1 MKPFDKKLNIL
12 WSGFVF
18 LLALLIPC
26 AAFAAEGA
34 PVSQAGDVSM
44 SVIYGVTAG
53 ISLLLLIGYGAL
65 VKKKEFWLLLL
76 FASVF
81 LVNAGYFS
89 LSISRSLEEALLV
102 NRLAYLGSVFL
113 PFFMMM
119 TIIGVCR
126 YPYKKWMVAVLICIN
141 IVVFLI
147 AASPGYTCWYYKEAT
162 LVIVNGAAKLQKV
175 YGPLHKIYFV
185 YLFAYFAMMVGIIF
199 RSVRKKLVNSPKQAF
214 LLLVVVLLNIMFWLV
229 EQLVHCNFEFLS
241 ISYIISELLLLVL
254 YSMLEDMEDLRKQA
268 VEQVHFVE
276 AEETEA
282 VDALEEKVA
291 YWSEAAGLSPRE
303 KEVFREL
310 LTDKKR
316 KEIAETLCISENT
329 VKTHTSN
336 VFSKLEVS
344 TRSELMEK
352 VLK

>member
-12 WSGFVF
+12 GNGFVF
-18 LLALLIPC
+18 LLLMISSPC
-26 AAFAAEGA
+26 CVFAAEAAPGDGA
-34 PVSQAGDVSM
+34 YVNM
-44 SVIYGVTAG
+44 SVIYGVIAG
-53 ISLLLLIGYGAL
+53 ISLLLLIGYAAL
-65 VKKKEFWLLLL
+65 VKKKELWLLLL

-89 LSISRSLEEALLV
+89 LSMSRTLEEALLA

-119 TIIGVCR
+119 TIIDVCR
-126 YPYKKWMVAVLICIN
+126 YPYRKWMVAILICIN

-147 AASPGYTCWYYKEAT
+147 AASPGYACWYYKEAT
-162 LVIVNGAAKLQKV
+162 LVIINGAAKLQKV

-185 YLFAYFAMMVGIIF
+185 YLFAYLAMMIGLIF
-199 RSVRKKLVNSPKQAF
+199 DSMRKKYVESPKQAF
-214 LLLVVVLLNIMFWLV
+214 LLFVVVLLNIMFWLV
-229 EQLVHCNFEFLS
+229 EQLVQWDFEFLS
-241 ISYIISELLLLVL
+241 VSYILSELLLLVL
-254 YSMLEDMEDLRKQA
+254 YSMLQDIEELQKQA
-268 VEQVHFVE
+268 VEQVCFVE
-276 AEETEA
+276 TEETDGADRLEA
-282 VDALEEKVA
+282 KVA
-291 YWSEAAGLSPRE
+291 YWSEAAQLSPRE
-303 KEVFREL
+303 KEVFWEL

-316 KEIAETLCISENT
+316 KEIAEALCISENT

-344 TRSELMEK
+344 TRSELIEK